1 MLARLDADT
10 IVVAVWLLTTPQ
22 RKVAHLAL
30 CCEPGRSLI
39 IVEEAYAPCLSVS
52 RLVFAPITCAHA
64 RTSARV
70 CFPARYYGV
79 QICTC
84 HVFAPTLFSFDT

>member
-30 CCEPGRSLI
+30 CCQPGRSLI
-39 IVEEAYAPCLSVS
+39 IVEAAYALCLSVS
-52 RLVFAPITCAHA
+52 HLVFACVAHTVCAQY
-64 RTSARV
+64 R
-70 CFPARYYGV
+70 
-79 QICTC
+79 
-84 HVFAPTLFSFDT
+84 HVFSS

>member
-39 IVEEAYAPCLSVS
+39 IVEGAYAPCLSVS
-52 RLVFAPITCAHA
+52 GLVFAPVTCN
-64 RTSARV
+64 V
-70 CFPARYYGV
+70 CRGA
-79 QICTC
+79 C
-84 HVFAPTLFSFDT
+84 VFAFSDVCVALIA

>member
-39 IVEEAYAPCLSVS
+39 IAEGAYALCLSVS
-52 RLVFAPITCAHA
+52 RLVFAPVTRNVCTHVLYA
-64 RTSARV
+64 RD
-70 CFPARYYGV
+70 FMM
-79 QICTC
+79 
-84 HVFAPTLFSFDT
+84 